1 MSIDF
6 STVKL
11 WNIPE
16 GEVLSAS
23 LNGVQVWEKQ
33 SPTPTPAITADVTF
47 IDYDG
52 TILYEYTAADFL
64 NLSALP
70 ATVDH
75 TSLGDGLGAGSWNWS
90 LSEAKTQ
97 VQNCGKVIIGQTCGV
112 LVPQSIKDYDS
123 YSSSSKMLFSLFF
136 KGVDNNI
143 KLCFRPYTESSKT
156 TYLYHDWGDGNIT
169 KNSYTSF
176 ITYGQT
182 YTHSYSNSG
191 DYTVHASSYA
201 STSGLSSYGFVT
213 QKEASNY
220 SALPYEPTDNSKDND
235 IYYKDRVTKM
245 YIGSYFEVVL
255 RAASHD
261 YIKDFS
267 NMKYINYKSDYI
279 YGNAGLYGTFL
290 SGASSLVA
298 YVSPTAFRTHS
309 YNSTYGT
316 AYYLSNTPILKVLSL
331 SNGAGVG
338 NDGSTNPKVAMCNN
352 SGIEQIYLTYN
363 FQKITDSFNSCSN
376 LREAILPCGSN
387 SNTVKIDGC
396 FKDCSA
402 LQTLKFTSTKS
413 SSMYNITN
421 DSFQNLPTTCKIYVP
436 SAKMADYK
444 ALSGM
449 PDPTVYEYIGY

>member
-1 MSIDF
+1 MSLDF
-6 STVKL
+6 STVTQ
-11 WNIPE
+11 WTIPE

-52 TILYEYTAADFL
+52 TILYEYSAADFL

-70 ATVDH
+70 ATVNH
-75 TSLGDGLGAGSWNWS
+75 TSLGDGLGAGSWNWT
-90 LSEAKTQ
+90 LSEAKKQ
-97 VQNCGKVIIGQTCGV
+97 VQNCGKVIIGQTCDV
-112 LVPQSIKDYDS
+112 LTTQGIKDIN
-123 YSSSSKMLFSLFF
+123 SSARPTFTLFF
-136 KGVDNNI
+136 ENIDNNV
-143 KLCFRPYTESSKT
+143 KLCYSPGYYINYTN
-156 TYLYHDWGDGNIT
+156 YAYHDWGDGNVT
-169 KNSYTSF
+169 TFTPSGGNAQTYSHNYTSPGSYTV
-176 ITYGQT
+176 TAGWYGT
-182 YTHSYSNSG
+182 VSNPSAYG
-191 DYTVHASSYA
+191 MFNKK
-201 STSGLSSYGFVT
+201 STGN
-213 QKEASNY
+213 AI
-220 SALPYEPTDNSKDND
+220 PYEPTDNSMDND

-245 YIGSYFEVVL
+245 YIAYKFSVMYIT
-255 RAASHD
+255 SWYD
-261 YIKDFS
+261 YLKDFTI
-267 NMKYINYKSDYI
+267 MKNINFDSRYDDYGGGTRSI
-279 YGNAGLYGTFL
+279 YGSFL
-290 SGASSLVA
+290 NGATSLVA
-298 YVSPTAFRTHS
+298 YVSKNPFKAYYASSS
-309 YNSTYGT
+309 YYGT
-316 AYYLSNTPILKVLSL
+316 ANYLSNTPSLKVLSL
-331 SNGAGVG
+331 AYGTASGT
-338 NDGSTNPKVAMCNN
+338 DSTLATVKMCNN

-421 DSFQNLPTTCKIYVP
+421 NSFQNLPTTCKIYVP